1 MKRKKSSGLLTVI
14 GVAIGGLALWSVFKP
29 SDAGA
34 STPPVTPPFPTTQ
47 SLTGLVPSSK
57 YIIDFY
63 SPPDHKP
70 EQVVS
75 ALANAGFSEIVPGTP
90 LSQFNGL
97 HWTVSAR
104 WVSPADH
111 TTIIAPYGSL
121 NYKLDAPLA
130 A

>member
-1 MKRKKSSGLLTVI
+1 MKRKKGSGLFTVI

-29 SDAGA
+29 GTAGA
-34 STPPVTPPFPTTQ
+34 STPPATPPYPTTQ
-47 SLTGLVPSSK
+47 GLTGLVPGSK
-57 YIIDFY
+57 YVIDFY

-90 LSQFNGL
+90 SSQFNGL

-111 TTIIAPYGSL
+111 TTIIAPYNML
-121 NYKLDAPLA
+121 NYKIDAPLA